1 MIVTACRPSQV
12 RRHEHRVRSSAVLS
26 RLRTIDRSARRSNE
40 VMPHRNRAAS
50 VLAAVAAPA
59 GTTISIVVVTALVC
73 LAGLGALGAQ
83 AGGAL
88 NRARPHAP
96 CSGDCCR
103 CWSAF
108 RSQRPAADSIA
119 LRCPMCRRVV
129 VEMTVGSVDIL
140 SREAPPLLQ
149 QAGSLRC
156 VDQVGPR

>member
-40 VMPHRNRAAS
+40 VMPHRNRAVS

-88 NRARPHAP
+88 NLPTARAL
-96 CSGDCCR
+96 
-103 CWSAF
+103 F
-108 RSQRPAADSIA
+108 RR
-119 LRCPMCRRVV
+119 
-129 VEMTVGSVDIL
+129 
-140 SREAPPLLQ
+140 LLQ
-149 QAGSLRC
+149 VL
-156 VDQVGPR
+156 VGPSESASSGRLYSLTVPDVPARCG